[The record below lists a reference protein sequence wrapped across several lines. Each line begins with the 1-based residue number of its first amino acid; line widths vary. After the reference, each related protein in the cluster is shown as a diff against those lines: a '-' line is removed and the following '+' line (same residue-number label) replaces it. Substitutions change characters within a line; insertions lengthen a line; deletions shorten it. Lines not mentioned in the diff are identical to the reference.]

1 MDEKSKL
8 IGALRAAWLR
18 EVGSLRTY
26 QALANREPDQTKRK
40 VLVKLAASEEAHAK
54 RWADRLE
61 ELGAAVP
68 LYREGFRERIW
79 RWLLLQMGT
88 DTAIRRLEQAEEQDA
103 AAYDELLA
111 LATTDGDKDAI
122 LQVQAEDAGHA
133 RILGGSVAAQPQSNP
148 QSALDTILR
157 RERWHQGG
165 GGWIGQAIYGAN
177 DGLGAVFGVVSG
189 MAGYTGGSE
198 VVLVTGLAAMLASAL
213 SMGSGAYLATKSE
226 REVYEAEIER
236 ERREIE
242 ENPEEEIEEIS
253 LFYQL
258 KGFSE
263 DEANM
268 LAARLAE
275 SPEQMLKTLVHEEL
289 GLSAGSFP
297 DPWTSALSATISTAI
312 GAFIPIV
319 PFFFATGLPAVI
331 ASFVISTLAHFV
343 IGAAKTIITG
353 LSPWRSGLEM
363 TAVGIGEAVI
373 TYTLGL
379 FLAPAG

>member
-1 MDEKSKL
+1 MDERNKL
-8 IGALRAAWLR
+8 IRALQKAWLR

-26 QALANREPDQTKRK
+26 RALAKQEADETKRN
-40 VLVKLAASEEAHAK
+40 VLLKLATSEEAHAS
-54 RWADRLE
+54 RWAERLQ
-61 ELGAAVP
+61 ELGAALP
-68 LYREGFRERIW
+68 PDREGWRDRVW
-79 RWLLLQMGT
+79 RWILLQLGT
-88 DTAIRRLEQAEEQDA
+88 ETAIRRLEQTEEQDA

-111 LATTDGDKDAI
+111 LATSDDDEAAI
-122 LQVQAEDAGHA
+122 RQVQAEDAGHA
-133 RILGGSVAAQPQSNP
+133 RILGGTGADQRTGSPQSV
-148 QSALDTILR
+148 LDTILR
-157 RERWHQGG
+157 REHWHHGG

-198 VVLVTGLAAMLASAL
+198 VVLITGLAAMLASAL

-242 ENPEEEIEEIS
+242 ENPEEEVEELA

-263 DEANM
+263 EESAM
-268 LAARLAE
+268 LAQRLAE
-275 SPEQMLKTLVHEEL
+275 HPEQMLSTLAHEEL
-289 GLSAGSFP
+289 GLSSGSFP
-297 DPWTSALSATISTAI
+297 NPWTAAASATISTAI
-312 GAFIPIV
+312 GAFVPIL
-319 PFFFATGLPAVI
+319 PFFFATGMPAVI
-331 ASFVISTLAHFV
+331 ASFALSTLAHFM

-353 LSPWRSGLEM
+353 LNPWRSGLEM
-363 TAVGIGEAVI
+363 TAVGIGEAAI
-373 TYTLGL
+373 TYTLGM